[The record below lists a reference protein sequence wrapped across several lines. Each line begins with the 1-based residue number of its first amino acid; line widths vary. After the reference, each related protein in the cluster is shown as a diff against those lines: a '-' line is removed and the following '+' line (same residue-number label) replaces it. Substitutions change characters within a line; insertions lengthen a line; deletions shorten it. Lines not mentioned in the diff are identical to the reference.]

1 MGRYLKLGASV
12 AASKFCE
19 WVLVGSDV
27 FFLVIHSI
35 QE

>member
-19 WVLVGSDV
+19 WVHGTDV
-27 FFLVIHSI
+27 FFLLIHSI